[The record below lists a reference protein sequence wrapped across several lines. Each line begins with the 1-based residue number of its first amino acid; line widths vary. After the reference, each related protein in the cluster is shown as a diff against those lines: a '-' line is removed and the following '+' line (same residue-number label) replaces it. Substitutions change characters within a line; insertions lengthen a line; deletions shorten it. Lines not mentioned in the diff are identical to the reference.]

1 MFKIA
6 PIEEVDHDSFN
17 FYVIYFQHSQNLGLF
32 MPAEEKSVGRN
43 HCLDEGWATFMTSG
57 KQMAR
62 KI

>member
-32 MPAEEKSVGRN
+32 MPAEEKSVRRN
-43 HCLDEGWATFMTSG
+43 HWATFMTSG
-57 KQMAR
+57 KQLAR